1 MAVYTEVAPAQA
13 AALLRALGLGELT
26 ALAGIAGGIENT
38 NYFAD
43 VRQAD
48 GSMRRWVLTIF
59 ERLLPQQL
67 PFYLH
72 LMRHLAA
79 HGVPVPAPQ
88 PAPDGA
94 LAHELC
100 GKPAAVVEFLEGA
113 SEMNPAEQHCTA
125 VGVMLAHAHLAARD
139 FVLQQPNL
147 RALPWWNETAP
158 VVLPHLNEHQAQ
170 LLQDELAHQNALAA
184 SAEWQALPRGA
195 CHCDLFRNNVMFAGT
210 RSAPLLTGF
219 FDYYFAGVDTYIF
232 DLAVALND
240 WAIDWDS
247 GALHAGRCRAMLDAY
262 QLVRPL
268 SADEK
273 RLLPEAMRAGA
284 LRFWLSR
291 LWDWHLPRSAHL
303 LTPHDPTHFE
313 RVLRQRRATPLAL

>member
-1 MAVYTEVAPAQA
+1 
-13 AALLRALGLGELT
+13 
-26 ALAGIAGGIENT
+26 
-38 NYFAD
+38 
-43 VRQAD
+43 
-48 GSMRRWVLTIF
+48 
-59 ERLLPQQL
+59 
-67 PFYLH
+67 
-72 LMRHLAA
+72 
-79 HGVPVPAPQ
+79 
-88 PAPDGA
+88 
-94 LAHELC
+94 
-100 GKPAAVVEFLEGA
+100 
-113 SEMNPAEQHCTA
+113 
-125 VGVMLAHAHLAARD
+125 
-139 FVLQQPNL
+139 
-147 RALPWWNETAP
+147 
-158 VVLPHLNEHQAQ
+158 
-170 LLQDELAHQNALAA
+170 
-184 SAEWQALPRGA
+184 
-195 CHCDLFRNNVMFAGT
+195 MFAGT